1 MRKISGP
8 LIDRIDVWVA
18 VSKIEYE
25 KFGNVEAKGETSE
38 NMRLH
43 IEQAR
48 NMQYNRCGKCGI
60 KPKCNSELGVADME
74 KIISLAPVL
83 SSFLSSTAERLAL
96 SGRGYHRI
104 LKISRT
110 IADLDGKVEIE
121 KSHILEAL
129 QYRQKL
135 V

>member
-1 MRKISGP
+1 MG
-8 LIDRIDVWVA
+8 
-18 VSKIEYE
+18 
-25 KFGNVEAKGETSE
+25 
-38 NMRLH
+38 
-43 IEQAR
+43 
-48 NMQYNRCGKCGI
+48 
-60 KPKCNSELGVADME
+60 
-74 KIISLAPVL
+74 
-83 SSFLSSTAERLAL
+83 L

-110 IADLDGKVEIE
+110 IADLEGKENIE

>member
-1 MRKISGP
+1 MR
-8 LIDRIDVWVA
+8 V
-18 VSKIEYE
+18 E
-25 KFGNVEAKGETSE
+25 K
-38 NMRLH
+38 
-43 IEQAR
+43 AR
-48 NMQYNRCGKCGI
+48 TFQYNRCRKYGVKA
-60 KPKCNSELGVADME
+60 KCNSELGVTEME
-74 KIISLAPVL
+74 KVISLSPEL
-83 SSFLSSTAERLAL
+83 SSFLAATAERMGL

-110 IADLDGKVEIE
+110 IADLEGKEEIE